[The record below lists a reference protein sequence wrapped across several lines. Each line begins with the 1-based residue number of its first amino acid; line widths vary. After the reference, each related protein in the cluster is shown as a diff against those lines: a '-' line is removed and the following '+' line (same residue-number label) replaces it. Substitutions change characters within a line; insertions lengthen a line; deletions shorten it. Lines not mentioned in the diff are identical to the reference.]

1 MLIIDYLMEFEGK
14 KNNKLRSSMRWPF
27 KYSCACK
34 MSAISVK
41 QYHTSQACHSAMAA
55 TLIWVREYLY

>member
-1 MLIIDYLMEFEGK
+1 MLTIDYLMEFEGK
-14 KNNKLRSSMRWPF
+14 KQQIKKWPF

-41 QYHTSQACHSAMAA
+41 QYHTSQACHYAVAA